1 MRNNLLLTVAGLSAL
16 SLVFVLNSAQAQTAG
31 SPDLSFGTAGT
42 VSTSFGDPDVFPTGA
57 FEQSNGDIVVVST
70 VDEGSTLATDIGL
83 ARYTSA
89 GVLDTTF
96 GTEGTTVTSV
106 SGLNVAVADFAVQPN
121 GDILVLGT
129 GTVDIDGGTVV
140 LARYKA
146 NGKLDTTFGT
156 KGIVTTQTGG
166 TDDVATALL
175 LQANGQFVV
184 GAFQGASSNKG
195 TGAGTQL
202 VRYNSNGTLD
212 TTFGTG
218 GISVVQSPK
227 LAGPAALALQKNGD
241 YLALGSNVVEFSS
254 TGALLTGV
262 TTSALAAINLP
273 FSNCCNPAIFMPNG
287 EFLLTSTVSPTLET
301 DSAHPLNGPS
311 KVDVEVTRFTA
322 KGKADST
329 FTPTPV
335 SFTPTPE
342 DDEPQTLALQANG
355 QILVGGI
362 DNTAGAFARLNTDGT
377 LDTTFGIGGVV
388 ATASLASLL
397 VQTDGNIVAVGSNG
411 GDLVLARFLGN

>member
-1 MRNNLLLTVAGLSAL
+1 MKRNTLLMIAGLFAF
-16 SLVFVLNSAQAQTAG
+16 SLVFGLNFAQAQTAG
-31 SPDLSFGTAGT
+31 SLDPTFGAGGT
-42 VSTSFGDPDVFPTGA
+42 VSTSFGNPDIFPIGA
-57 FEQSNGDIVVVST
+57 FEQSNGDIVVIST
-70 VDEGSTLATDIGL
+70 VDAGTTLATNIGL

-96 GTEGTTVTSV
+96 GTNGTTLTTVT
-106 SGLNVAVADFAVQPN
+106 GLNVAVADFAVLPN

-140 LARYKA
+140 LARYKS
-146 NGKLDTTFGT
+146 NGKLDKTFGSE
-156 KGIVTTQTGG
+156 GILTTVTGG
-166 TDDVATALL
+166 TDDVATTLL
-175 LQANGQFVV
+175 LQPNGQFVV

-202 VRYNSNGTLD
+202 VRYNSDGALD

-241 YLALGSNVVEFSS
+241 YLVLGSNVVEFSS

-262 TTSALAAINLP
+262 TTSALVATNLP

-287 EFLLTSTVSPTLET
+287 EFLLTSSVAPPGVAGSVH
-301 DSAHPLNGPS
+301 SLNGTP
-311 KVDVEVTRFTA
+311 KVDVEVSRFTA

-329 FTPTPV
+329 FTLTPI
-335 SFTPTPE
+335 SFTPAPE
-342 DDEPQTLALQANG
+342 FDEPQTLVLQPNG
-355 QILVGGI
+355 QILVGGL

-377 LDTTFGIGGVV
+377 LDTTFGTDGVV
-388 ATASLASLL
+388 STASLATLL
-397 VQTDGNIVAVGSNG
+397 VQTDGNIVAISSNG
-411 GDLVLARFLGN
+411 GDLVLARYLGN

>member
-1 MRNNLLLTVAGLSAL
+1 
-16 SLVFVLNSAQAQTAG
+16 
-31 SPDLSFGTAGT
+31 
-42 VSTSFGDPDVFPTGA
+42 
-57 FEQSNGDIVVVST
+57 
-70 VDEGSTLATDIGL
+70 
-83 ARYTSA
+83 
-89 GVLDTTF
+89 
-96 GTEGTTVTSV
+96 
-106 SGLNVAVADFAVQPN
+106 
-121 GDILVLGT
+121 
-129 GTVDIDGGTVV
+129 
-140 LARYKA
+140 
-146 NGKLDTTFGT
+146 
-156 KGIVTTQTGG
+156 
-166 TDDVATALL
+166 
-175 LQANGQFVV
+175 
-184 GAFQGASSNKG
+184 
-195 TGAGTQL
+195 
-202 VRYNSNGTLD
+202 
-212 TTFGTG
+212 
-218 GISVVQSPK
+218 
-227 LAGPAALALQKNGD
+227 LALQKNGD

-287 EFLLTSTVSPTLET
+287 EFLLTSTVSPTFET

-355 QILVGGI
+355 QILVGG
-362 DNTAGAFARLNTDGT
+362 